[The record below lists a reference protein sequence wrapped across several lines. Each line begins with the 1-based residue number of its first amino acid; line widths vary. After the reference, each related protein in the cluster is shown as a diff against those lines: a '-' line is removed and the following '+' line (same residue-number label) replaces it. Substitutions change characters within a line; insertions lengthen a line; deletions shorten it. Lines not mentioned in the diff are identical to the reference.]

1 MPATIL
7 IVENHDAMRQAL
19 RDWLEAIF
27 PRSHMME
34 AVCQEE
40 AIALVSSAS
49 PQLVIMDI
57 DIPGGNGLQMTQQI
71 KNISPPVKILVVSS
85 YDDAI
90 YRAKAIANGASAY
103 VPKKAIL
110 TELIPAL
117 NSLLADIQE

>member
-7 IVENHDAMRQAL
+7 IVENHDAVRQAL

-27 PRSHMME
+27 PRLHLME

-40 AIALVSSAS
+40 ANALVSSAS

-57 DIPGGNGLQMTQQI
+57 DIPGGNGLQMTHQI
-71 KNISPPVKILVVSS
+71 KTASPPVKILVIGS

-90 YRAKAIANGASAY
+90 YRAKAMANGASAY
-103 VPKKAIL
+103 VPKQALL

-117 NSLLADIQE
+117 NSLLTDIQE